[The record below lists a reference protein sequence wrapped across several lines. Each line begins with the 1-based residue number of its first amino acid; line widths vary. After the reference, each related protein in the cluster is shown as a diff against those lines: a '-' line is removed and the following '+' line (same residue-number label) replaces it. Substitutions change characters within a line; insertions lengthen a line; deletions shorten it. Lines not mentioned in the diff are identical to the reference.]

1 MSGLGALL
9 RQRFRRDRIQLLV
22 WVLGFAAL
30 ASVGHSAVEQSYG
43 TAKDRAGV
51 IALLEQT
58 PSVLILR
65 GTPQG
70 TQTDAFQFMLLFAF
84 LGVMIG
90 LMATFLA
97 VRHTRGDEEQGRAE
111 LVESTPAGRITPL
124 VATAIEGVIAVA
136 VIAVVNTGGFL
147 LYGADAGGA
156 VLAGLALAS
165 VGLCFLGIGLLAA
178 QVMRTSRG
186 ANGVAAAL
194 VAAAYMVRGIGD
206 ATGTVD
212 ADDPLSMTAGWISW
226 LSPIGWGQRTSPFS
240 DPTWWPA
247 LLGVMLG
254 AVAVVGAIALRSSR
268 DIDSSIIPERAGRAH
283 ARASLSGPIALVW
296 RELRNPTIGW
306 LVAGALFGLLVGSL
320 SETLSASAP
329 ADVKQN
335 LGDTVGSIAGP
346 NAHGDLVDLFVVA
359 MFSVIGAIAAVC
371 AVQSVARARQDEA
384 NGTAEIVLSTAV
396 SRIRW
401 FLGYLVIAVV
411 STLLVMAVAVLGA
424 IAGAAGAGA
433 PSGTIDTITSAA
445 VAQLPA
451 VFLLLA
457 VVALVF
463 ALVPRLTIGL
473 GWAVLLL
480 AIFIGQFGGLFG
492 LPDWARDISPF
503 SHTPIVTEADVD
515 WGPAWLM
522 LGIAVVVAAASVLLV
537 RRRDVALGG

>member
-1 MSGLGALL
+1 MNGLGTLL

-30 ASVGHSAVEQSYG
+30 ASVGHSAVSQSYG
-43 TAKDRAGV
+43 TPKDRAGV
-51 IALLEQT
+51 IVLLEQT
-58 PSVLILR
+58 PSVLVLR

-70 TQTDAFQFMLLFAF
+70 TQSDAFQFMLLFAF
-84 LGVMIG
+84 LGVLIG

-111 LVESTPAGRITPL
+111 LIESTPAGRITPL
-124 VATAIEGVIAVA
+124 VATALEGVIAVA
-136 VIAVVNTGGFL
+136 VIALVNTGGFL

-165 VGLCFLGIGLLAA
+165 VGVCFLGIGLLAA

-186 ANGVAAAL
+186 ANGLAAAL

-212 ADDPLSMTAGWISW
+212 VDDPLSMTAGWVSW

-240 DPTWWPA
+240 DPTVWPA
-247 LLGVMLG
+247 LLGL
-254 AVAVVGAIALRSSR
+254 ALGAIAFAGALALRTSR
-268 DIDSSIIPERAGRAH
+268 DIDSSIIGERAGRAH
-283 ARASLSGPIALVW
+283 ARPSLAGPIALVW
-296 RELRNPTIGW
+296 RQLRNPTIGW
-306 LVAGALFGLLVGSL
+306 LVAAVLFGLLVGSL
-320 SETLSASAP
+320 SETLTGNAP

-346 NAHGDLVDLFVVA
+346 NAHGDLVDLFIVA
-359 MFSVIGAIAAVC
+359 MFSMIGAIAAVC

-401 FLGYLVIAVV
+401 FVAYLVIAVA
-411 STLLVMAVAVLGA
+411 STVLVVGVAVLGA
-424 IAGAAGAGA
+424 IAGASGAGA
-433 PSGTIDTITSAA
+433 PSGTVTTITSAA
-445 VAQLPA
+445 LAQLPA

-457 VVALVF
+457 LVALVF
-463 ALVPRLTIGL
+463 AIVPRLTIGL
-473 GWAVLLL
+473 GWTLLLL

-492 LPDWARDISPF
+492 LPEWARDLSPF
-503 SHTPIVTEADVD
+503 SHTPIVTEANAD

-522 LGIAVVVAAASVLLV
+522 LGLAVVVAAASVLLV

>member
-1 MSGLGALL
+1 MSGLGTLL

-30 ASVGHSAVEQSYG
+30 ASVGHSAVSQSYG
-43 TAKDRAGV
+43 TPKDRAGV
-51 IALLEQT
+51 IVLLEQT
-58 PSVLILR
+58 PSVLVLR

-70 TQTDAFQFMLLFAF
+70 TQSDAFQFMLLFAF
-84 LGVMIG
+84 LGVLIG

-111 LVESTPAGRITPL
+111 LIESTPAGRITPL
-124 VATAIEGVIAVA
+124 VATALEGVIAVA
-136 VIAVVNTGGFL
+136 VIALVNTGGFL

-165 VGLCFLGIGLLAA
+165 VGGCFLGIGLLAA

-186 ANGVAAAL
+186 ANGLAAAL

-212 ADDPLSMTAGWISW
+212 VDDPLSMTAGWVSW

-240 DPTWWPA
+240 DPTVWPA
-247 LLGVMLG
+247 LLGL
-254 AVAVVGAIALRSSR
+254 ALGAIAFAGALALRTSR
-268 DIDSSIIPERAGRAH
+268 DIDSSIIGERAGRAH
-283 ARASLSGPIALVW
+283 ARPSLAGPIALVW
-296 RELRNPTIGW
+296 RQLRNPTIGW
-306 LVAGALFGLLVGSL
+306 LVAAVLFGLLVGSL
-320 SETLSASAP
+320 SETLTGNAP

-346 NAHGDLVDLFVVA
+346 NAHGDLVDLFIVA
-359 MFSVIGAIAAVC
+359 MFSMIGAIAAVC

-401 FLGYLVIAVV
+401 FVAYLVIAVA
-411 STLLVMAVAVLGA
+411 STVLVVGVAVLGA
-424 IAGAAGAGA
+424 IAGASGAGA
-433 PSGTIDTITSAA
+433 PSGTVTTITSAA
-445 VAQLPA
+445 LAQLPA

-457 VVALVF
+457 LVALVF
-463 ALVPRLTIGL
+463 AIVPRLTIGL
-473 GWAVLLL
+473 GWTLLLL

-492 LPDWARDISPF
+492 LPEWARDLSPF
-503 SHTPIVTEADVD
+503 SHTPIVTEANAD
-515 WGPAWLM
+515 WGSAWLM
-522 LGIAVVVAAASVLLV
+522 LGLAVVVAAASVLLV

>member
-1 MSGLGALL
+1 MSGLGTLL

-30 ASVGHSAVEQSYG
+30 ASVGHSAVSESYG
-43 TAKDRAGV
+43 TSKDRAGV
-51 IALLEQT
+51 IVLLEQT
-58 PSVLILR
+58 PSVLVLR

-70 TQTDAFQFMLLFAF
+70 TQSDAFQFMLLFAF
-84 LGVMIG
+84 LGVLIG

-124 VATAIEGVIAVA
+124 VATALEGVSAVA
-136 VIAVVNTGGFL
+136 VIALVNTGGFL

-165 VGLCFLGIGLLAA
+165 VGVCFLGIGLLAA

-186 ANGVAAAL
+186 ANGLAAAL

-206 ATGTVD
+206 ATGAVD
-212 ADDPLSMTAGWISW
+212 VDDPLSMTAGWVSW

-240 DPTWWPA
+240 DPTVWPA
-247 LLGVMLG
+247 LLGL
-254 AVAVVGAIALRSSR
+254 ALGAIAFAGALALRTSR
-268 DIDSSIIPERAGRAH
+268 DIDSSIIRERAGRAH
-283 ARASLSGPIALVW
+283 ARPSLAGPIALVW
-296 RELRNPTIGW
+296 RQLRNPTIGW
-306 LVAGALFGLLVGSL
+306 LVAAVLFGLLVGSL
-320 SETLSASAP
+320 SETLTASAP

-346 NAHGDLVDLFVVA
+346 NAHGDLVDLFIVA
-359 MFSVIGAIAAVC
+359 MFSMIGAIAAVC

-401 FLGYLVIAVV
+401 FVAYLVIAVV
-411 STLLVMAVAVLGA
+411 STVLVVGVAVLGA
-424 IAGAAGAGA
+424 IAGASGAGA
-433 PSGTIDTITSAA
+433 PSGTVATITAAA

-457 VVALVF
+457 AVALVF

-473 GWAVLLL
+473 GWTLLLL

-492 LPDWARDISPF
+492 LPEWARDLSPF
-503 SHTPIVTEADVD
+503 SHTPIVTEANAD

-522 LGIAVVVAAASVLLV
+522 LGLAVVVAAASVLLV

>member
-1 MSGLGALL
+1 MSGLGSLL

-30 ASVGHSAVEQSYG
+30 ASVGHSAVSQSYG
-43 TAKDRAGV
+43 TPKDRAGV
-51 IALLEQT
+51 IVLLEQT
-58 PSVLILR
+58 PSVLVLR

-124 VATAIEGVIAVA
+124 IATALEGVIAVA
-136 VIAVVNTGGFL
+136 AIGIVNAAGFV
-147 LYGADAGGA
+147 LYGADAGAA

-165 VGLCFLGIGLLAA
+165 VGLCFLGIGLLSA
-178 QVMRTSRG
+178 QIMRTSRG
-186 ANGVAAAL
+186 ANGLAAAL

-212 ADDPLSMTAGWISW
+212 SDDPLSMTAGWVSW

-240 DPTWWPA
+240 DPTVWPA
-247 LLGVMLG
+247 LLGVALG
-254 AVAVVGAIALRSSR
+254 AIAFAGALALRSSR
-268 DIDSSIIPERAGRAH
+268 DIDSSIIRERAGRAQAH
-283 ARASLSGPIALVW
+283 ATLAGPIALVW
-296 RELRNPTIGW
+296 RQLRNPTIGW
-306 LVAGALFGLLVGSL
+306 LVAAALFGLLVGSL
-320 SETLSASAP
+320 SETLTASAP
-329 ADVKQN
+329 ADVKEN

-346 NAHGDLVDLFVVA
+346 NAHGDLVDLFIVA

-401 FLGYLVIAVV
+401 FVAYLVIAVV
-411 STLLVMAVAVLGA
+411 STVLVVGVAVLGA

-433 PSGTIDTITSAA
+433 PSGTVDTITSAA
-445 VAQLPA
+445 LAQLPA

-457 VVALVF
+457 LVALVF
-463 ALVPRLTIGL
+463 ALLPRLTIGL
-473 GWAVLLL
+473 GWTLLLL
-480 AIFIGQFGGLFG
+480 AILIGQFGGLFG
-492 LPDWARDISPF
+492 LPDWARDLSPF
-503 SHTPIVTEADVD
+503 SHTPVVTEANAD
-515 WGPAWLM
+515 WGPAWVM
-522 LGIAVVVAAASVLLV
+522 LGLAVVVAAASVLLV

>member
-1 MSGLGALL
+1 
-9 RQRFRRDRIQLLV
+9 
-22 WVLGFAAL
+22 
-30 ASVGHSAVEQSYG
+30 
-43 TAKDRAGV
+43 
-51 IALLEQT
+51 
-58 PSVLILR
+58 
-65 GTPQG
+65 
-70 TQTDAFQFMLLFAF
+70 
-84 LGVMIG
+84 
-90 LMATFLA
+90 
-97 VRHTRGDEEQGRAE
+97 
-111 LVESTPAGRITPL
+111 
-124 VATAIEGVIAVA
+124 
-136 VIAVVNTGGFL
+136 
-147 LYGADAGGA
+147 
-156 VLAGLALAS
+156 
-165 VGLCFLGIGLLAA
+165 
-178 QVMRTSRG
+178 
-186 ANGVAAAL
+186 
-194 VAAAYMVRGIGD
+194 
-206 ATGTVD
+206 
-212 ADDPLSMTAGWISW
+212 MTAGWISW

-240 DPTWWPA
+240 DPTWWPV
-247 LLGVMLG
+247 LLGVLLG

-320 SETLSASAP
+320 SETLTASAP

-346 NAHGDLVDLFVVA
+346 NAHGDLVDLFIVA
-359 MFSVIGAIAAVC
+359 MFSMIGAIAAVC

-473 GWAVLLL
+473 GWTVLLL